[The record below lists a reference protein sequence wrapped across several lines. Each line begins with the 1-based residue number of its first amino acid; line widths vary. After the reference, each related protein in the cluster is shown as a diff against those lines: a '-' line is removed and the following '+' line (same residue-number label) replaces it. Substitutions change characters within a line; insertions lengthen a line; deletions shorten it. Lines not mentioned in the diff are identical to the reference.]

1 MTPGTS
7 PAITAIPGAYEIAF
21 QADTGI
27 LWVYDTRTGA
37 GPSGLGMWI
46 ASSPAVA
53 GEWLPA
59 G

>member
-27 LWVYDTRTGA
+27 LWVYGTKTGA
-37 GPSGLGMWI
+37 GSSGLGMWI
-46 ASSPAVA
+46 ASSPAVV
-53 GEWLPA
+53 G
-59 G
+59 